1 MFTHVQCCDIVPSL
15 VSSFGES
22 LDIGLYFAP
31 QLPRGF
37 DHFYGAGRG
46 GEPPP
51 PHSAGRGGEP
61 PLPAGRVPCGAGRPS
76 LPSALQNSTS
86 GQIRAPSIG
95 RERVESGFVS
105 QPSRENSTWTAAAG
119 LLLRPPHSCAIC
131 TTLSLHCTVLQW
143 RAAHICLLFMVEKL
157 MLGTIA

>member
-1 MFTHVQCCDIVPSL
+1 MHRSLKTHKNHWKQLRKFQLLKNSL
-15 VSSFGES
+15 S
-22 LDIGLYFAP
+22 LSHNLARCFIMWQITF
-31 QLPRGF
+31 
-37 DHFYGAGRG
+37 
-46 GEPPP
+46 
-51 PHSAGRGGEP
+51 
-61 PLPAGRVPCGAGRPS
+61 
-76 LPSALQNSTS
+76 PSALLNSTS

-95 RERVESGFVS
+95 RGRVESGFVS

-157 MLGTIA
+157 MLGPIA

>member
-31 QLPRGF
+31 QLPRSF
-37 DHFYGAGRG
+37 DHFYEEGRG

-61 PLPAGRVPCGAGRPS
+61 PPPRGAGRPS
-76 LPSALQNSTS
+76 LEVMNAVRNHEVDDGAEKISIDFENQSKGTLRVRAQLNRLNFPQNCYY
-86 GQIRAPSIG
+86 
-95 RERVESGFVS
+95 V
-105 QPSRENSTWTAAAG
+105 N
-119 LLLRPPHSCAIC
+119 LLEVKIELE
-131 TTLSLHCTVLQW
+131 LEL
-143 RAAHICLLFMVEKL
+143 
-157 MLGTIA
+157 